1 MSRFSFIACLT
12 LSLTACTR
20 FESADNE
27 LDKYVGRQVTEVAA
41 TLGPPTTKFRLAAGR
56 SSFDWVTYGSCTY
69 SVVATTRQP
78 NSPSLADWRV
88 ESWQQTAACLDV
100 QR

>member
-27 LDKYVGRQVTEVAA
+27 LDKYVGRPVTEVAA
-41 TLGPPTTKFRLAAGR
+41 KLGPPTAKFGLPDGR
-56 SSFDWVTYGSCTY
+56 SSFDLETYGGCTY
-69 SVVATTRQP
+69 SVVATTGQP